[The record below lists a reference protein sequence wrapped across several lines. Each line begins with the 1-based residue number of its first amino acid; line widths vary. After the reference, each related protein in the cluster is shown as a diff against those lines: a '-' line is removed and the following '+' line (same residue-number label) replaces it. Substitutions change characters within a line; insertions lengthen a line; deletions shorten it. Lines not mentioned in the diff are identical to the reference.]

1 MDKIK
6 ISNCIPTTILDETIW
21 TSSDYTATVQ
31 EDLKSHNLT
40 STEAVRRLIK
50 VTLEAAGYET

>member
-1 MDKIK
+1 MDKVK

-21 TSSDYTATVQ
+21 TSSDYTATVP
-31 EDLKSHNLT
+31 DLKSHNLT